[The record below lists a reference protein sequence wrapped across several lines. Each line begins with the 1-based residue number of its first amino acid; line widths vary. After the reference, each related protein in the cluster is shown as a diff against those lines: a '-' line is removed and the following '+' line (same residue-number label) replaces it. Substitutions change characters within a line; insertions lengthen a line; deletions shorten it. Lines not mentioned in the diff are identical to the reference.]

1 MGKQNQRKKDNFFK
15 FWQFHDAIALAVFQC
30 MYFAYPKSQS
40 KIDNDAVKRAMLDI
54 CSELFTGTQIKSA
67 KFDHWKVDFQP
78 GTSLSYK
85 KKH

>member
-1 MGKQNQRKKDNFFK
+1 
-15 FWQFHDAIALAVFQC
+15 
-30 MYFAYPKSQS
+30 
-40 KIDNDAVKRAMLDI
+40 MLDI

-85 KKH
+85 KKHQEEDEDLSLAEIKKKGNLRAK